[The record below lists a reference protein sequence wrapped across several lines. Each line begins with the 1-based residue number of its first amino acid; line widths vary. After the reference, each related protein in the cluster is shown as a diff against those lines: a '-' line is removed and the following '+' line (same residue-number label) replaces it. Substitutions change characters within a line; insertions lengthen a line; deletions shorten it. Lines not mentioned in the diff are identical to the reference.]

1 MRKKLTKQEKK
12 DRKLYLKTFK
22 KYKKEL
28 MEIVKK
34 YYGPWDN
41 FLGSFFE
48 VIVQHWK
55 DYYKLGYNV
64 WGMEVKDTPEF
75 DDPNRPTR
83 YEIACE
89 LERRYKEWQDFSGM
103 DLVQLEDG
111 KWIAKYHERYLLPDG
126 KINIDLLNQD
136 NRDLE
141 KNFFDY
147 YIKYSHDMW
156 D

>member
-1 MRKKLTKQEKK
+1 MTQLKNKE
-12 DRKLYLKTFK
+12 DRQNRRLYLKTNK

-28 MEIVKK
+28 KK
-34 YYGPWDN
+34 LFKQVAPWDN
-41 FLGSFFE
+41 FIGMFFDIQ
-48 VIVQHWK
+48 VRWWK

-64 WGMEVKDTPEF
+64 WGMETKDTPEF
-75 DDPNRPTR
+75 EEPNRPTR

-89 LERRYKEWQDFSGM
+89 MERLYKEWQDFSGM
-103 DLVQLEDG
+103 DVVKLEDG
-111 KWIAKYHERYLLPDG
+111 EWEVKYHERYLLPDG
-126 KINIDLLNQD
+126 KVNIDLLNQD

-147 YIKYSHDMW
+147 YIKYCHDMW

>member
-1 MRKKLTKQEKK
+1 MTERQRKKQYKK
-12 DRKLYLKTFK
+12 DFK
-22 KYKKEL
+22 KAKKKL
-28 MEIVKK
+28 IEIVQKH
-34 YYGPWDN
+34 YGPWDN
-41 FLGSFFE
+41 FLGDFFE

-64 WGMEVKDTPEF
+64 QGLEIKDTPEF
-75 DDPNRPTR
+75 NDPNRPTR

-89 LERRYKEWQDFSGM
+89 MERRYKEWQNFSGM
-103 DLVQLEDG
+103 DLVQLEDE
-111 KWIAKYHERYLLPDG
+111 KWMAKYHERYLLPDG
-126 KINIDLLNQD
+126 KVNIDLLNQD

-147 YIKYSHDMW
+147 YMKYYLDMW